1 VRNTVQ
7 NASRKCIKEV
17 KGEAESKGRAIRKC
31 NMERSLLKSTEH
43 IRSSENLELRS
54 RITHL
59 SQASSICNIPSGLVV
74 ALLVTLELLSC
85 RSTCSLGCDLPQIH
99 TLCNRM
105 ALILLEQIRRIYPF
119 SWMKDRKDIVLPRE
133 EFDGKEVQKAQAI
146 SLLLEMTQQI
156 YSLFSTKES
165 SGA

>member
-1 VRNTVQ
+1 
-7 NASRKCIKEV
+7 
-17 KGEAESKGRAIRKC
+17 
-31 NMERSLLKSTEH
+31 
-43 IRSSENLELRS
+43 
-54 RITHL
+54 
-59 SQASSICNIPSGLVV
+59 
-74 ALLVTLELLSC
+74 
-85 RSTCSLGCDLPQIH
+85 
-99 TLCNRM
+99 M

>member
-1 VRNTVQ
+1 MLKGSKE
-7 NASRKCIKEV
+7 AAERK
-17 KGEAESKGRAIRKC
+17 GQAIRKQ
-31 NMERSLLKSTEH
+31 NMDCSLFKSNEH
-43 IRSSENLELRS
+43 IKVFKQPKVNSYW
-54 RITHL
+54 ITHL